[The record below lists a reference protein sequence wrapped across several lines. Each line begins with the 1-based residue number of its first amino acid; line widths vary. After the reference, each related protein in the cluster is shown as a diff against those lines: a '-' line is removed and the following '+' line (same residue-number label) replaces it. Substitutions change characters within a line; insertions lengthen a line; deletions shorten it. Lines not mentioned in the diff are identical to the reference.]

1 MFLHSNNVTC
11 LLVLTNLEHR
21 HQSILF
27 CSTSIDQLA
36 EHRKSSA
43 YQPRSHLAGFCVSN
57 LQTSDFR
64 KHSTH
69 KGRGIMKHGYHAPSG
84 LSHGKPSSKTTFLS
98 DVNEASLSRPEL
110 NTFPVRRL
118 LHLNAPETLIVDTGR
133 NRHESER
140 YCHPI
145 CPHSQPP
152 CSTLEHIAITG
163 RGTWI
168 SWQSVDKSMSL
179 AQ

>member
-1 MFLHSNNVTC
+1 MFLHWNNVTC

-21 HQSILF
+21 HQSIIF
-27 CSTSIDQLA
+27 WSNSIDQLA
-36 EHRKSSA
+36 KNRESSA
-43 YQPRSHLAGFCVSN
+43 YLPRSNLAGFCVSS

-64 KHSTH
+64 KNSTH
-69 KGRGIMKHGYHAPSG
+69 KVRGIMKHGYDAPSG
-84 LSHGKPSSKTTFLS
+84 LCHENPSSKTTFLS

-145 CPHSQPP
+145 CPHNQPS
-152 CSTLEHIAITG
+152 CSTLEHIKITG
-163 RGTWI
+163 RGTWV
-168 SWQSVDKSMSL
+168 S
-179 AQ
+179 